1 MAGRSPHPWIEILE
15 PSLYLQ
21 SFPARIVDEE
31 LAGFLVALDGF
42 IRAQRRA
49 FAWVVQADATV
60 SSSAGQRR
68 MFAEAELRLQEYDRV
83 LCAGTS
89 FVLSSPVM
97 RGVVTAVYWLAPPVY
112 PYRFF
117 ATLPEAQAWAKAQLT
132 ARE

>member
-1 MAGRSPHPWIEILE
+1 MADRSPHPWIEILE
-15 PSLYLQ
+15 PSLYAQ
-21 SFPARIVDEE
+21 SFPARIVDGE
-31 LAGFLVALDGF
+31 LSAFLVSLDAF
-42 IRAQRRA
+42 IRAQRRP

-83 LCAGTS
+83 LCVGTS

-117 ATLPEAQAWAKAQLT
+117 ATMPEARRWAQEQLA
-132 ARE
+132 AR